1 MSNKNKYK
9 TVEKAIINSTYAKEG
24 KKCLKK

>member
-9 TVEKAIINSTYAKEG
+9 TVEKAYDQFNICKRV
-24 KKCLKK
+24 KKCLRK